1 MSDYLCC
8 CCCCYCTDKVEDEG
22 HVKCPGKPEWIS
34 TKNQLPDVSDH
45 YLAYFVI
52 RGIRSSGGISTAFY
66 SKENHQWVCDDKDLD
81 MYNINDIPTHWMR
94 LPEIPQIDP

>member
-52 RGIRSSGGISTAFY
+52 
-66 SKENHQWVCDDKDLD
+66 EELD
-81 MYNINDIPTHWMR
+81 QVVAYQLHSIQKKIINGFVMIK
-94 LPEIPQIDP
+94 I